1 MAIRFRCPASFKST
15 DYLVTIIM
23 QVDLESTFA
32 VKPVKKIL
40 RVDCTP
46 GKGGEPCK
54 ASGFGHKHTYDKCTH
69 CSAALQ
75 VRWHRPRGPQSRC
88 CVAQPRKALV
98 INSLWRGAQVLQ
110 NLMRLDTVSINRD
123 HVPCTAQL
131 QRWHEPCSCRRAA
144 RECKCDVRSL
154 SPLPLTR
161 SACAGLRHCAARVLH
176 PLHQARAHAEGRPAR
191 LRVYLN
197 HGRPRPA

>member
-1 MAIRFRCPASFKST
+1 MSGPALAHAAYHSKPCPGKDDVVAIRFRCPASFKST

-75 VRWHRPRGPQSRC
+75 VRWRRPRDRAFCS
-88 CVAQPRKALV
+88 AIALF
-98 INSLWRGAQVLQ
+98 
-110 NLMRLDTVSINRD
+110 T
-123 HVPCTAQL
+123 
-131 QRWHEPCSCRRAA
+131 
-144 RECKCDVRSL
+144 
-154 SPLPLTR
+154 
-161 SACAGLRHCAARVLH
+161 
-176 PLHQARAHAEGRPAR
+176 ARAHAP
-191 LRVYLN
+191 LLL
-197 HGRPRPA
+197 